1 MHVVHVVQTEKNMS
15 KAVILAKLKKGEAV
29 FRHAGPLL
37 CFKWN
42 EKQDV
47 RMLSTIH
54 EACMVETG
62 KNDALGNK
70 IVKPESVYHY
80 CKKMGGVDLN
90 DQLLTYYSFLRK
102 SVKWSR
108 KLIIHMFN
116 MVVLNAYILN
126 KYYGTEKLS
135 HDEYR
140 DRIVKF
146 LIAKGLKSY
155 TIPLPPVMS
164 RRIVS

>member
-1 MHVVHVVQTEKNMS
+1 MDNYYSSPELFEELHCRNTYACGTCHSNRKNLS
-15 KAVILAKLKKGEAV
+15 KAVINAKLKKGEVV
-29 FRHAGPLL
+29 FRRAGPVL

-42 EKQDV
+42 EKLDV

-54 EACMVETG
+54 EACMVKTG
-62 KNDALGNK
+62 KNDAQGNK

-80 CKKMGGVDLN
+80 CKKMGGIDLN

-102 SVKWSR
+102 SAKWSR

-126 KYYGTEKLS
+126 KHYGT
-135 HDEYR
+135 
-140 DRIVKF
+140 
-146 LIAKGLKSY
+146 
-155 TIPLPPVMS
+155 
-164 RRIVS
+164 